1 MGVLQEN
8 QLSLGLGTGVYKMR
22 PRHLILSKSKKA
34 CQKDQLEGA
43 SIETNAN
50 IKKTDNYN
58 GQKALNKQ
66 ASMNLL

>member
-1 MGVLQEN
+1 
-8 QLSLGLGTGVYKMR
+8 MR

-58 GQKALNKQ
+58 G
-66 ASMNLL
+66 